1 MNLKIGQKV
10 IHKTDMQEGTVIE
23 VIDNVAKVIFNNGEI
38 KHMHSALLA
47 EKLDGSV
54 NDDRSFLTE

>member
-38 KHMHSALLA
+38 KHMHHTLLA
-47 EKLDGSV
+47 EKLDGLL